1 VSFHSPYLTLT
12 LQLME
17 NTMLTVRTNMA
28 AIGSINQLNRTQ
40 GSLSSSLEKISSGM
54 RINKAGDDAA
64 GLGVATRMDSD
75 NTSLK
80 QAIRNT
86 NDGISMLQTVEG
98 SLQELSN
105 ILVRM
110 RELSVQASNETYST
124 DDRTMIQTELSQLKD
139 EYERIVT
146 TSNFNR
152 TSLLNEGTDTSF
164 DIQVGINTHSA
175 SRISINLVSL
185 NSSLGAVG
193 LTFSNNIASAGN
205 LTSARTN
212 IDSIDDAIT
221 AISTRRARLG
231 AIQNRMEN
239 ALSEATNYS
248 QNLSASASQIRDVD
262 YASESA
268 NMTRYQIQQQAGVAA
283 LAQAKSMPQSI
294 ISLLS

>member
-1 VSFHSPYLTLT
+1 
-12 LQLME
+12 ME
-17 NTMLTVRTNMA
+17 NKMLTVRTNMA
-28 AIGSINQLNRTQ
+28 AISSINQLGRTQ
-40 GSLSSSLEKISSGM
+40 GALSSSLEKISSGM

-64 GLGVATRMDSD
+64 GLGVATRMESD

-86 NDGISMLQTVEG
+86 NDGISMLQTAEG

-110 RELSVQASNETYST
+110 RELSVQASNETYSS

-139 EYERIVT
+139 EYVRIVT
-146 TSNFNR
+146 TANFNR
-152 TSLLNEGTDTSF
+152 INLLNEATDTSY
-164 DIQVGINTHSA
+164 DIQVGIQNNTF
-175 SRISINLVSL
+175 SRISVNLVSL
-185 NSSLGAVG
+185 NATLGNIGMATFASS
-193 LTFSNNIASAGN
+193 IASAGN
-205 LTSARTN
+205 LTQARTN
-212 IDSIDDAIT
+212 IDAIDDAIT
-221 AISTRRARLG
+221 SISTRRARLG
-231 AIQNRMEN
+231 ALQNRMEN

>member
-1 VSFHSPYLTLT
+1 
-12 LQLME
+12 
-17 NTMLTVRTNMA
+17 MLTVRTNMA
-28 AIGSINQLNRTQ
+28 AISSINQLGRTQ
-40 GSLSSSLEKISSGM
+40 GALSSSLEKISSGM

-64 GLGVATRMDSD
+64 GLGVATRMESD

-86 NDGISMLQTVEG
+86 NDGISMLQTAEG

-110 RELSVQASNETYST
+110 RELSVQASNETYSS

-139 EYERIVT
+139 EYVRIVT
-146 TSNFNR
+146 TANFNR
-152 TSLLNEGTDTSF
+152 TNLLNEATDTSY
-164 DIQVGINTHSA
+164 DIQVGIQNNTF
-175 SRISINLVSL
+175 SRISVNLVSL
-185 NSSLGAVG
+185 NATLGNIGMATFASS
-193 LTFSNNIASAGN
+193 IASAGN
-205 LTSARTN
+205 LTQARTN
-212 IDSIDDAIT
+212 IDAIDDAIT
-221 AISTRRARLG
+221 SISTRRARLG
-231 AIQNRMEN
+231 ALQNRMEN

-294 ISLLS
+294 IFLLS